1 MSERIKN
8 FTKRKEFGI
17 ILIIL
22 VLSAILTIMSSAFL
36 KLDNILDFLR
46 SNAVI
51 GIMALGML
59 PVLISGGI
67 DLSVSST
74 IAFSAVVIGKFMLAF
89 PNSNPFIVILVAMIS
104 GGLIGLVNGL
114 IITKFKIPPIVA
126 TLGMQTIM
134 LGCVL
139 LYTGGVWISGLPS
152 WWSHFGTFKLGSFP
166 TDIGG
171 TTGVSTQ
178 VMIFVAACIVTS
190 FILKYTLIGRGIY
203 AVGGSESSAIRVGYN
218 VNKIIVFIYVF
229 SGLMTGLAAATHVS
243 IVGQVDPNT
252 YTGYELDVISTVVL
266 GGASTLGG
274 VGTVFGTVL
283 GVVLMA
289 IVKNGLILAKV
300 PTYWQKVAMGLVIL
314 IAVSVDV
321 INRKREQAKL
331 VRVDVEE

>member
-1 MSERIKN
+1 MGERIKN
-8 FTKRKEFGI
+8 FTKRKEFSI

-22 VLSAILTIMSSAFL
+22 VLSAGLTIMSDAFL
-36 KLDNILDFLR
+36 RVDNILDFLR
-46 SNAVI
+46 SNSVI

-74 IAFSAVVIGKFMLAF
+74 IAFSAVVIGKFMLRF
-89 PNSNPFIVILVAMIS
+89 PGSNVFLVIVVAIIS
-104 GGLIGLVNGL
+104 GGFIGLINGL
-114 IITKFKIPPIVA
+114 IITRFKIPPIVA
-126 TLGMQTIM
+126 TLGTQTIL
-134 LGCVL
+134 LGAVL

-152 WWSHFGTFKLGSFP
+152 WWSAFGTFRIGNFP
-166 TDIGG
+166 TYLGG
-171 TTGVSTQ
+171 STGISTQ
-178 VMIFVAACIVTS
+178 VIVFAVACIVTA
-190 FILKYTLIGRGIY
+190 FIMKYTLMGRGIY
-203 AVGGSESSAIRVGYN
+203 AVGGSQSSAIRVGYN
-218 VNKIIVFIYVF
+218 VDKITIFIYVF
-229 SGLMTGLAAATHVS
+229 CGMMTGLAAAAHIS

-252 YTGYELDVISTVVL
+252 YNGYDLDVISTVVL

-289 IVKNGLILAKV
+289 ILKNGLILAKV

-314 IAVSVDV
+314 IAVSIDV
-321 INRKREQAKL
+321 IGRKREQEKL

>member
-1 MSERIKN
+1 MGERIKN

-22 VLSAILTIMSSAFL
+22 VLSAILTVMSSAFL

-74 IAFSAVVIGKFMLAF
+74 IAFAAVIIGKFMLAF
-89 PNSNPFIVILVAMIS
+89 PNSNPLIVIIVAMVA
-104 GGLIGLVNGL
+104 GGLVGLVNGL
-114 IITKFKIPPIVA
+114 IITRFKIPPIVA

-139 LYTGGVWISGLPS
+139 LYTGGMWISGLPG
-152 WWSHFGTFKLGSFP
+152 WWSRFGTFKLGSFP

-178 VMIFVAACIVTS
+178 VIIFVFACLITS

-274 VGTVFGTVL
+274 VGTVFGTIL

-314 IAVSVDV
+314 IAVSVDI